1 MDVQKR
7 RPGPICLRSAV
18 PPSERTLISK
28 DLAPVNPRP
37 GSSRRKQMLSK
48 QLISPASAAAS
59 IKLELWPLR
68 NPVSSIQPLI
78 YADPP
83 NVLTGNDRLN
93 IHRFAAIHLAFLLKC
108 TQGLFELSLLSS
120 HFLRTSPRVDR
131 NFSQISRP
139 CKQCQGSPSPTQLRS
154 SASED
159 LTLFPML
166 SALWAQLNWL
176 RLKQEG

>member
-93 IHRFAAIHLAFLLKC
+93 IHRFAAIHLAFLHKGAHRVCSNYPSCPATFSGPALMWTAISAKSL
-108 TQGLFELSLLSS
+108 GLASNV
-120 HFLRTSPRVDR
+120 RVPPPPH
-131 NFSQISRP
+131 NY
-139 CKQCQGSPSPTQLRS
+139 
-154 SASED
+154 
-159 LTLFPML
+159 
-166 SALWAQLNWL
+166 ALPPV
-176 RLKQEG
+176 KI